1 MNMQN
6 EAKYAIE
13 KFKITIFDQFS
24 IFIAYMDI
32 AGYGSTNCSQPSHN
46 LTWLDVE
53 YDR

>member
-1 MNMQN
+1 MQN

-32 AGYGSTNCSQPSHN
+32 AGYGSTNCSKS
-46 LTWLDVE
+46 LDYYQLPVWMA
-53 YDR
+53 